1 MASPVAAADPEGLA
15 DAVREAVPVR
25 VLVPAALV
33 VMVREGVDA
42 PDTEAE
48 AEGAP
53 EADADAVAV
62 PETLAPQSTL
72 MTVTLPLPPD
82 EAPGPAFKYDTAPV
96 AVTTPR
102 LTYELP
108 PPPPAAVPLQ
118 PQPPPP
124 PL

>member
-1 MASPVAAADPEGLA
+1 VGLA

-25 VLVPAALV
+25 VAAPAALE
-33 VMVREGVDA
+33 VMVREGVGA
-42 PDTEAE
+42 PEPEAE
-48 AEGAP
+48 AERAP

-62 PETLAPQSTL
+62 PDTSAPQSTY
-72 MTVTLPLPPD
+72 VTAAEPGLPPWWPLPRRQ
-82 EAPGPAFKYDTAPV
+82 EATAPV

-108 PPPPAAVPLQ
+108 PPPPAAVPPQ
-118 PQPPPP
+118 PHPPPP